1 MFSLFTPAQI
11 RSSEATKFR
20 NQSTVLNLLGS
31 NKHIPLISITVTNTM
46 SRNTVDCHRSQNCM
60 LIQGQIALNI
70 KGMQLSSNDAKI
82 IVNSEIKMTVLQEFK
97 LIPVLPGK
105 RL

>member
-1 MFSLFTPAQI
+1 
-11 RSSEATKFR
+11 
-20 NQSTVLNLLGS
+20 
-31 NKHIPLISITVTNTM
+31 
-46 SRNTVDCHRSQNCM
+46 
-60 LIQGQIALNI
+60 
-70 KGMQLSSNDAKI
+70 MQLSSNDAKI